1 MRQGRQPQIIDRSRD
16 QEFMREALAL
26 AAQGAALGEVPVGA
40 VVVQNGEIIGRGFN
54 CPISGSDPSA
64 HAEMV
69 AIRAAAAAA
78 SNYRLPGSTLYVTLE
93 PCSMCAGLIVH
104 SRVARVVYGALE
116 PKAGIVQSQ
125 GQFFTQ
131 GFLNHR
137 VLYEG
142 GVLAEECG
150 AILSEFF
157 KARRAKS

>member
-1 MRQGRQPQIIDRSRD
+1 VRQPQIIDRSQD
-16 QEFMREALAL
+16 QHFMGEALLL

-40 VVVQNGEIIGRGFN
+40 VLVLNGEIIGRGFN

-69 AIRAAAAAA
+69 AIRAAAQALN
-78 SNYRLPGSTLYVTLE
+78 NYRLPGSTLYVTLE

-104 SRVARVVYGALE
+104 SRINRVVYGALE

-125 GQFFTQ
+125 GQFFSQ

-137 VLYEG
+137 VLFEG
-142 GVLAEECG
+142 GVLGEECG
-150 AILSEFF
+150 AMLSEFF
-157 KARRAKS
+157 KARRAKG